1 MSYFIID
8 TYTNDTP
15 FSILKFEVEDK
26 DSEIEIPESVKIVR
40 EVTGLFIFL
49 NERIE
54 NFYLGVEE
62 YRSYYLSNK
71 QWQIPEQDLKY
82 FYKR

>member
-54 NFYLGVEE
+54 NF
-62 YRSYYLSNK
+62 
-71 QWQIPEQDLKY
+71 
-82 FYKR
+82 